1 MSERNIKFWR
11 DVSDRYDNA
20 IDAILGGNIR
30 PYILEKLEQESHL
43 GKSVEFGCGTGYFTK
58 TLAEKS
64 ESLVAT
70 DISNEMLE
78 IAQNNLSEIENTEFQ
93 CLNCQSCPFGEDTFD
108 TVFIGLVLLFTDD
121 ANKVLEE
128 SQRILKPEGSL
139 LLAEPDISHLSTY
152 GKLKFLYRTITSYW
166 KIPPTG
172 HFLTQKELQEML
184 DKTGFKIVQQE
195 VLQDQSDPY
204 SVSAN
209 YIKSIPNRG

>member
-1 MSERNIKFWR
+1 MSERNIEFWR

-20 IDAILGGNIR
+20 IDVILGRNIR
-30 PYILEKLEQESHL
+30 PYILEKIEQESNL

-64 ESLVAT
+64 KSLTAT

-78 IAQNNLSEIENTEFQ
+78 LAQNHLGRIENTEFK
-93 CLNCQSCPFGEDTFD
+93 CLDCQYCPFEDDTFN

-121 ANKVLEE
+121 AQKVLEE

-139 LLAEPDISHLSTY
+139 LLAEPDISYLSNY
-152 GKLKFLYRTITSYW
+152 GKLKFLYRTFTSYW

-172 HFLTQKELQEML
+172 HFFTSQDLQKML
-184 DKTGFKIVQQE
+184 DKTGFKIIQQE
-195 VLQDQSDPY
+195 VLQDPSDPY

-209 YIKSIPNRG
+209 YIKSIPQ